1 MRSEH
6 TGRPILREGRPPT
19 VGFFARL
26 APEKGLHNL
35 VDAMELVRKEIP
47 DVRLRVGGYYSK
59 QYSAYFEP
67 IRRRTKSW
75 GEGFQ
80 YIGSPSSLAEKI
92 AFYESCDV
100 LSVPTEFLEPK
111 GLYVLESLA
120 NGTPVVQPAHGSFPE
135 LIESTGG
142 GWLAEPKNA
151 GVAGGDA
158 DQSSEQSRRTP
169 TGGRARVSRRSR
181 EPFPGRAGVEDD

>member
-1 MRSEH
+1 
-6 TGRPILREGRPPT
+6 
-19 VGFFARL
+19 
-26 APEKGLHNL
+26 
-35 VDAMELVRKEIP
+35 MELVRKEVP

-67 IRRRTKSW
+67 IRRRTRSW
-75 GEGFQ
+75 GEGFR
-80 YIGSPSSLAEKI
+80 YIGSPSSLSDKI

-142 GWLAEPKNA
+142 GWLAESKSAESLAAMLVKALNNPLERREMA
-151 GVAGGDA
+151 ERGHRGV
-158 DQSSEQSRRTP
+158 RTNHSPAALAQRTIEILRQAPTAIP
-169 TGGRARVSRRSR
+169 TGVVSPSDRPAQPASER
-181 EPFPGRAGVEDD
+181 